1 MDFLDYCSELGEYFF
16 FLFNLVK
23 EEEEKEEDI
32 NLDDYVCDFV

>member
-23 EEEEKEEDI
+23 EEEKEEDI

>member
-23 EEEEKEEDI
+23 EEEEEEDI